1 MRKILFFMLAI
12 LLMVSSNSC
21 KKDKTDT
28 SGDTSTGFSAK
39 VGGTSWTAK
48 SVIATEYTGPSTII
62 VAIGSTASETMTLHI
77 GGAAN
82 GTYKVTANNNMCE
95 GNIGDYFSTY
105 FSDVPVGQIVITKY
119 DLTNKLV
126 SGTFTFDASSSGSTV
141 YHVTEGKFDNV
152 PLTVF

>member
-1 MRKILFFMLAI
+1 MLAVQ
-12 LLMVSSNSC
+12 LMVSSNSC

-48 SVIATEYTGPSTII
+48 TFIATEYSGGPSTII
-62 VAIGSTASETMTLHI
+62 VATGSTASETMTLHV

-82 GTYKVTANNNMCE
+82 GTYKVTTGNNMCE

-105 FSDVPVGQIVITKY
+105 FCDVPVGQIVITKY
-119 DLTNKLV
+119 DVTKKLI
-126 SGTFTFDASSSGSTV
+126 SGTFAFDAESSGSTV
-141 YHVTEGKFDNV
+141 YHITEGKFDNV